1 MRKLIG
7 ADLFTALR
15 IVKAAGIEEEVQK
28 IALEASDR
36 KQLDVRRIGA
46 EFIINAICGCGNPR
60 AEEQIWIFLGNLME
74 IDAKALKAMELNDL
88 MTKIEELMEVI
99 QPEEIGNFFSRLSA
113 LMRTKSLR

>member
-15 IVKAAGIEEEVQK
+15 IVKAAGIEEEIQR
-28 IALEASDR
+28 IALEASDG

-46 EFIINAICGCGNPR
+46 EFIISAICGCANPA
-60 AEEQIWIFLGNLME
+60 AEEQIWTFLGNLME
-74 IDAKALKAMELNDL
+74 IDAKVLKSMELDGL

-99 QPEEIGNFFSRLSA
+99 QPEEIGNFFLRLSA
-113 LMRTKSLR
+113 LTRTKSSK